1 MAIKRALTMVLGVIV
16 ASFIAQKLVWY
27 MNPPFRLYKVAY
39 DFDYTSTNYT
49 QFLILFLIPSISA
62 LFLYR
67 FEFKVIWGFCNRVAR
82 LSQKVFL
89 ASVENKE
96 RVLITAVIL
105 FWVFNL
111 MEHSFF
117 KNLVESE
124 NSFHSPFDP
133 YHEGEKIG
141 FLYTFLSNNEAL
153 KEMLIMHGYITEVL
167 TPYLA
172 YLVAPE
178 NYAVMGFRL
187 LHTLQTLLAWLGIIW
202 VIWEIVRFTDKKENK
217 LFSILQ
223 FVLFSVVFVA
233 SDQSFVAL
241 NYQHGFIFLQ
251 LGLVFY
257 FLRKLTSSPSFKF
270 ILITSF
276 LIGISIPLGIL
287 YSTKYGLIFGVVFFV
302 TTALLF
308 FHEKFKLFLLGS
320 LLGLAS
326 ASAIIFVMLG
336 WGQILELWNMVLYMI
351 EFYPSRFSAPL
362 MSDANEHYLWIPQL
376 VIGILT
382 ICGIQLVV
390 GFRQAKNFKIFVRE
404 NTHLIVL
411 LSLSVLVLKVGLD
424 LSDKRHFRSMAN
436 ASLLLLFLSSA
447 SWLDRLNEIRGPIL
461 EFCKTYKA
469 VCFYMLIFLLFVNT
483 NAKEA
488 FRHVKPYWKYISTT
502 DDSLLSKKGYDY
514 ILAVEKMRP
523 EIDNMECFYTLTHEG
538 IWYYYFKKPSCSK
551 YHSFHWAISKESYLE
566 IIDSLRSKKPD
577 VILFSNHYSNNR
589 NIAYHLIP
597 EVYQFVYQNY
607 RPYKL
612 IGNHWFWKRSSR
624 GMEGAQTVELDVIL
638 RMANPKYNSSTAF
651 ITIDGTLGLK
661 TINKMDGVYITTDDS
676 EVPLAIAVNDESMTR
691 VKSGFLETPWFLD
704 IPMVNVLAE
713 TKNFQLWGYFSEK
726 HKRVRIG
733 KSFSLDHSK
742 INITSDYSQ

>member
-49 QFLILFLIPSISA
+49 QFLILFLIPSIAA

-67 FEFKVIWGFCNRVAR
+67 FEFKVIWGFYNRVAR
-82 LSQKVFL
+82 LSQKIFL
-89 ASVENKE
+89 ASIENKE

-105 FWVFNL
+105 FWTFNL

-117 KNLVESE
+117 KNLVESK

-436 ASLLLLFLSSA
+436 ATLLLLFLSSA

-551 YHSFHWAISKESYLE
+551 YHSFHWAVSKESYLE

-624 GMEGAQTVELDVIL
+624 GMGGAQTVELDVIL

>member
-1 MAIKRALTMVLGVIV
+1 M
-16 ASFIAQKLVWY
+16 
-27 MNPPFRLYKVAY
+27 
-39 DFDYTSTNYT
+39 
-49 QFLILFLIPSISA
+49 
-62 LFLYR
+62 
-67 FEFKVIWGFCNRVAR
+67 FCIH
-82 LSQKVFL
+82 L
-89 ASVENKE
+89 
-96 RVLITAVIL
+96 
-105 FWVFNL
+105 
-111 MEHSFF
+111 
-117 KNLVESE
+117 
-124 NSFHSPFDP
+124 
-133 YHEGEKIG
+133 
-141 FLYTFLSNNEAL
+141 
-153 KEMLIMHGYITEVL
+153 
-167 TPYLA
+167 
-172 YLVAPE
+172 
-178 NYAVMGFRL
+178 
-187 LHTLQTLLAWLGIIW
+187 
-202 VIWEIVRFTDKKENK
+202 
-217 LFSILQ
+217 
-223 FVLFSVVFVA
+223 
-233 SDQSFVAL
+233 
-241 NYQHGFIFLQ
+241 
-251 LGLVFY
+251 
-257 FLRKLTSSPSFKF
+257 
-270 ILITSF
+270 
-276 LIGISIPLGIL
+276 
-287 YSTKYGLIFGVVFFV
+287 
-302 TTALLF
+302 
-308 FHEKFKLFLLGS
+308 
-320 LLGLAS
+320 
-326 ASAIIFVMLG
+326 
-336 WGQILELWNMVLYMI
+336 
-351 EFYPSRFSAPL
+351 
-362 MSDANEHYLWIPQL
+362 
-376 VIGILT
+376 
-382 ICGIQLVV
+382 
-390 GFRQAKNFKIFVRE
+390 
-404 NTHLIVL
+404 LIVL

-436 ASLLLLFLSSA
+436 ATLLLLFLSSA

-551 YHSFHWAISKESYLE
+551 YHSFHWAVSKESYLE